1 MSVDTVRRYGHK
13 ALSLSRSQHS
23 EQSERTGVPSG
34 SLDDWRQGVL
44 LQHEPAPVLEI
55 VITPPARPLQHQPH
69 HGALQPPPLTINNHQ
84 PATPPPPQPQ
94 PQPQPES
101 ENVLETLAEF
111 LHITKKWH
119 EVLYFTARNPKEVG
133 DQSKIIWIALLSSEL
148 HLDTEKLEGPK
159 MRYLKKCFLDLV
171 VQEQRIYFDNKYR
184 YMYKNVSAPSIINK
198 EK

>member
-1 MSVDTVRRYGHK
+1 MSVDTVRRHSHR
-13 ALSLSRSQHS
+13 ALRLSRSQHS

-84 PATPPPPQPQ
+84 PATPPPPHQPPQPPQ
-94 PQPQPES
+94 PQT

-133 DQSKIIWIALLSSEL
+133 ERYHETSQKLYGL
-148 HLDTEKLEGPK
+148 HCCLQNFISIPRKWK
-159 MRYLKKCFLDLV
+159 AQKCGL
-171 VQEQRIYFDNKYR
+171 
-184 YMYKNVSAPSIINK
+184 
-198 EK
+198 